1 MQDNFKEKFLMGLKA
16 DIFFKQMFGFNLD
29 LSGGYLINASDNFKI
44 GPKVDVT
51 LFGVANKNIGKLQNN
66 TGYIQ
71 VNDTKFY
78 DDEVEVSFQNIWFGL
93 KPSLFAMFNPTSTF
107 HVFANVGYSLNASL
121 LNIGFSGEGEVENE
135 NTSASENLDADNL
148 TFIINHPSG
157 IEDPKKESKFGFN
170 GLNFSFG
177 VGINFNQLKK

>member
-1 MQDNFKEKFLMGLKA
+1 
-16 DIFFKQMFGFNLD
+16 MFGFNLD

-93 KPSLFAMFNPTSTF
+93 NRLYLRCLTQHQPFTF
-107 HVFANVGYSLNASL
+107 L
-121 LNIGFSGEGEVENE
+121 LILV
-135 NTSASENLDADNL
+135 TL
-148 TFIINHPSG
+148 
-157 IEDPKKESKFGFN
+157 
-170 GLNFSFG
+170 
-177 VGINFNQLKK
+177 